1 MTKPFNYFV
10 ICTSLCLASGCSTL
24 APGTQVENIHER
36 DGVDMGLIP
45 AEYREVYFTNDAEND
60 RHCRAPGPDFTV
72 QASSQLGVSVPTGE
86 SSETLSSGQG
96 QAALSL
102 GGRTPSVLLTR
113 ELMYRACEMS
123 SNIKADKETTI
134 NIYADFLKAV
144 IEISKSQTEQG
155 TASSS
160 DSILESTSST
170 TTVVDSSSKRK

>member
-1 MTKPFNYFV
+1 MSRPFYYFV
-10 ICTSLCLASGCSTL
+10 IAASLSLISGCSTL
-24 APGTQVENIHER
+24 APGSEVRIIHER
-36 DGVDMGLIP
+36 DGIDMGLIP
-45 AEYREVYFTNDAEND
+45 AEYREVYFTNGGEND

-72 QASSQLGVSVPTGE
+72 QASSQFGISVPTGG
-86 SSETLSSGQG
+86 SSESLGSGQG

-123 SNIKADKETTI
+123 SNINADKETTI
-134 NIYADFLKAV
+134 AIYADFLKAV

-160 DSILESTSST
+160 DSIS
-170 TTVVDSSSKRK
+170 VGKSSK